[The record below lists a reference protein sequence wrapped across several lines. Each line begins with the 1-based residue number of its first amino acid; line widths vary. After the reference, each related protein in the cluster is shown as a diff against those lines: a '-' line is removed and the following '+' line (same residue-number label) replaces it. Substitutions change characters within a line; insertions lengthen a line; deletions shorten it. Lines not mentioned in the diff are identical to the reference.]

1 MKELEKQFCPKDQSE
16 KILNLGFKE
25 ECLAYY
31 NKIWFGDFDIW
42 QLNNSILY
50 ESRDVIGSVLFS
62 QAFDFFREEFNIDAW
77 VQPYTCE
84 RITGTVYIPDE
95 TYSFWVFRNGEIV
108 CDRVD
113 FETFHEARQACLE
126 KLIEIAKEKRDGQT
140 SV

>member
-31 NKIWFGDFDIW
+31 NKILFGDFDIW
-42 QLNNSILY
+42 QLNNRILD

-77 VQPYTCE
+77 VQPYTVVNPD
-84 RITGTVYIPDE
+84 GVPYLPDE
-95 TYSFWVFRNGEIV
+95 SYSFLIFKDGDLIY
-108 CDRVD
+108 DRID
-113 FETFHEARQACLE
+113 FEEPEQARQACLE
-126 KLIEIAKEKRDGQT
+126 KLIEIAKEKQDGK
-140 SV
+140 